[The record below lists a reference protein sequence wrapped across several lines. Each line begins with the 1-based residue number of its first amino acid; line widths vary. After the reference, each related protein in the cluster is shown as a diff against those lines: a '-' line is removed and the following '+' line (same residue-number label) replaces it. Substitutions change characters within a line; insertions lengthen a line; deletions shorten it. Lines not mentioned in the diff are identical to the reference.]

1 MARVKPP
8 SLPVLHI
15 MLVLADGARHGYAI
29 KQAVEQRTDGAIRLG
44 PGTLYEAIQRLEE
57 AGLIAETTADGLEP
71 ANGQEAQRR
80 YYQLTERGWSTLRKD
95 LQAYGQLIDV
105 ARANPRLRKGLA

>member
-1 MARVKPP
+1 
-8 SLPVLHI
+8 
-15 MLVLADGARHGYAI
+15 
-29 KQAVEQRTDGAIRLG
+29 VETA
-44 PGTLYEAIQRLEE
+44 
-57 AGLIAETTADGLEP
+57 ADGLEP

-95 LQAYGQLIDV
+95 LQAFGRLIEV